1 MIYGSWVLG
10 SLNRPMSQDCSM
22 IESYSLSNSG
32 SVVKFEV
39 LFDIWLGGR
48 VHGLGLGDENQV
60 DNYCRGRQYEV
71 PVCGSSDEGK
81 MLLLIFDR
89 LLYLINLL

>member
-1 MIYGSWVLG
+1 MGGGASFNREVLPLDGGGGSPNPPHIGQPWLKKTECGITLYEKIYGSWVLG

-48 VHGLGLGDENQV
+48 VHSLG
-60 DNYCRGRQYEV
+60 
-71 PVCGSSDEGK
+71 
-81 MLLLIFDR
+81 
-89 LLYLINLL
+89 